1 MPPCPRTF
9 SKPSLSGFPNLAAGV
24 MLTKVKSCV
33 AKEWRRLRGRRLRC
47 VPWRS
52 PYVFPHLCCQ
62 THGQKIVLE
71 ALQDLHENAALAVRS
86 VGGNKAADA
95 YGFIHVTALTN
106 IVLGDDWPDRLR
118 LHGLRT
124 PRCPSSGPTI
134 LASCLGLRVT
144 THSQPALHAMMKK
157 TPLPP
162 PRPRSFRPTSWL
174 SWTATTTCCTAT

>member
-1 MPPCPRTF
+1 MPCR
-9 SKPSLSGFPNLAAGV
+9 
-24 MLTKVKSCV
+24 KVKSCV

-95 YGFIHVTALTN
+95 YGFIHVTALTK

-118 LHGLRT
+118 LHGLRMGS
-124 PRCPSSGPTI
+124 RCCG
-134 LASCLGLRVT
+134 GKGV
-144 THSQPALHAMMKK
+144 HVAL
-157 TPLPP
+157 TL
-162 PRPRSFRPTSWL
+162 
-174 SWTATTTCCTAT
+174 